1 MSSEQQ
7 EGQSVPDSSSTRA
20 PENRNPISAE
30 AHQETVNTGTDR
42 ETDAGD
48 SKTSLAILPIRGLV
62 LFPGMVVPLTI
73 GRPSAL
79 KLVDS
84 ELPESKQL
92 GLVTQRD
99 EQMDRPG
106 PSDLYSVGVS
116 NQI

>member
-1 MSSEQQ
+1 MSPESQDW
-7 EGQSVPDSSSTRA
+7 QSIPDSTSAQATDNRDASAA
-20 PENRNPISAE
+20 PPFGSGTSAN
-30 AHQETVNTGTDR
+30 QDR
-42 ETDAGD
+42 ETGSESA
-48 SKTSLAILPIRGLV
+48 STSLAILPIRGLV

-116 NQI
+116 T